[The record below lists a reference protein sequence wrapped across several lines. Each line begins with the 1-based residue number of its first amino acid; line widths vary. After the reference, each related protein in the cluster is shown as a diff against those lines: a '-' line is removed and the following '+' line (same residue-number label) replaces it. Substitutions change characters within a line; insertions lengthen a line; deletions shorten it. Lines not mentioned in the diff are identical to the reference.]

1 MADGFDGSV
10 IIKTG
15 LDLATIEKD
24 AETLKKS
31 IDAATRGAKELQS
44 VATASGKAQIAMLQQ
59 ANAGW
64 REQLKILNKIRDAM
78 GGATIAPAS
87 MPQTTTRT
95 RTRTA
100 AATEITGP
108 TETAEYAELR
118 KQAEALDKAM
128 EKTIE
133 KIDKMVALY
142 GQAKVEGMKAFQS
155 LQYDFSNQQERYAR
169 VVDRMQ
175 ELEMDGQ
182 RYVDVQQE
190 SAEVTQ
196 EETQEVGKLAK
207 AYTFLSSV
215 MNTSITQV
223 IHSTKSLHKHSALS
237 LKNVMKYALG
247 IRSVFFLVR
256 RLRSVAKEALG
267 VVAQYDPALNTV
279 VSNLMTS
286 VKQLKADFGA
296 MLQPLVQVGAPIL
309 TFIVDK
315 VSAVTRE
322 LAKFFAALAGQD
334 YINVA
339 TVKAVDYADGLD
351 KVADSANKAS
361 EALGGYDK
369 LNVISQD
376 NASGNDAAN
385 NMRLTKDTVQYTK
398 EALDDDAPLV
408 KLGKRIREI
417 FDWAWQKLV
426 EIKDWLLDQE
436 WVQTIIS
443 NLQELLSD
451 PDGFLVLIGATLVV
465 SKLASLITSSVTS
478 ALTLGNL
485 GKLAIVATVAIAGY
499 KLGEKIFNSL
509 DEGFQ
514 DELGK
519 AVADLL
525 DNPLESLAEGVVETF
540 TAIGEFIYGVW
551 DGIVEWLSNVFL
563 NIFTPLENAWKSVKE
578 WFSKQWKD
586 ANEETKQ
593 QWAKITGT
601 ITGTVA
607 EIGPMFRD
615 LWQGIKN
622 TFASVGQW
630 FGDKFTSAKNAIVGT
645 FAEIGPMFRDLWQSI
660 KNAFASVGSW
670 FGSTFTGAWNN
681 VKAAFAS
688 AGSFF
693 AGVWSTIKE
702 KFGNVKTW
710 FKDKFKDGL
719 DAIKGVFT
727 GVGDWFFDNVYL
739 KVKNAFLNLVPSLTE
754 KFRDAW
760 ESIKAVF
767 VGVGTFFGGIWETIK
782 EKFTN
787 IGQKVGEAFSGAFKK
802 VINKVLE
809 TAERV
814 LNAPISAINSLLG
827 TINKIPGVDIGK
839 LDKMSLPRLAQG
851 AVIPPNKEFLA
862 VLGDQRKGTNI
873 EAPLDTIVAAMEKA
887 LGTTGAGAQ
896 SVNLYLG
903 EKQIAKAVWDA
914 TQKQW
919 KQTGSNPW
927 GFSAT

>member
-15 LDLATIEKD
+15 LDLATVEKD

-95 RTRTA
+95 RTRSA
-100 AATEITGP
+100 AATEVTGP

-128 EKTIE
+128 DKTIE

-223 IHSTKSLHKHSALS
+223 IHSTKTLHKHSALS

-315 VSAVTRE
+315 VSAATRE
-322 LAKFFAALAGQD
+322 LAKFFAALAGQN

-376 NASGNDAAN
+376 NASGSDAAN

-436 WVQTIIS
+436 WVQTIVS

-451 PDGFLVLIGATLVV
+451 PDGFLALIGATLVV

-478 ALTLGNL
+478 ALTLGSL

-509 DEGFQ
+509 DEGFK

-525 DNPLESLAEGVVETF
+525 DNPLETLAEGVVETF

-551 DGIVEWLSNVFL
+551 DGIVEWLSNVF
-563 NIFTPLENAWKSVKE
+563 VK
-578 WFSKQWKD
+578 WGKAIHD
-586 ANEETKQ
+586 ANEESRQNIERIWNGIKNFFVNI
-593 QWAKITGT
+593 WNGIIGT
-601 ITGTVA
+601 FK
-607 EIGPMFRD
+607 EIPGMFRD
-615 LWQGIKN
+615 WFTAAANGVKTAWNGIVSFFVGIWNGIKEAFGAVGSWFSGI
-622 TFASVGQW
+622 FAGAVSGIKAAWAGVTSFFSGIWGNVKNAFANVGSWFSEKFTAAWKKVKEAFANVGSFFSEKWGVIKDAFANVGTW
-630 FGDKFTSAKNAIVGT
+630 FGDKFTAAWRMIKGAFDGVGL
-645 FAEIGPMFRDLWQSI
+645 FFSDLWD
-660 KNAFASVGSW
+660 
-670 FGSTFTGAWNN
+670 
-681 VKAAFAS
+681 
-688 AGSFF
+688 
-693 AGVWSTIKE
+693 TIKQ
-702 KFGNVKTW
+702 
-710 FKDKFKDGL
+710 
-719 DAIKGVFT
+719 
-727 GVGDWFFDNVYL
+727 
-739 KVKNAFLNLVPSLTE
+739 
-754 KFRDAW
+754 
-760 ESIKAVF
+760 
-767 VGVGTFFGGIWETIK
+767 
-782 EKFTN
+782 KFTN
-787 IGQKVGEAFSGAFKK
+787 IGQKVGESIGGAFKTA
-802 VINKVLE
+802 INAVLGAVE
-809 TAERV
+809 TV
-814 LNAPISAINSLLG
+814 LNAPIKAINKL
-827 TINKIPGVDIGK
+827 INTVNEIPGVHIGK
-839 LDKMSLPRLAQG
+839 LSTLNLPRLAQG